1 MAEDFSSFENSDVIF
16 QTKLEGLRRIVPDLI
31 LQSKTNHEKLSVEE
45 DICRG
50 YSEAQLRREIARVD
64 LNRQEQDADKF
75 TALLGEYERRIG

>member
-31 LQSKTNHEKLSVEE
+31 LQGKTNNEKLSVEE
-45 DICRG
+45 DICRW